1 MPGCKLESSQE
12 QDTRPA
18 APGILLRV
26 QTMKHAGTMTDGQ
39 LLSGDA
45 GVPVDDTKL
54 ILWQESRNAGGGHKA
69 GCDMT
74 IRQQICHSPQTL
86 SIYSP
91 PHCGR
96 RYIKQLQARAAYRVL
111 SVVCINNNFVVTM
124 SIKPSPCPVKS
135 DIVYNSNVDI

>member
-18 APGILLRV
+18 APGILLTV

-54 ILWQESRNAGGGHKA
+54 ILLWQEIRNAGGGHKA

-74 IRQQICHSPQTL
+74 ISSKSAIHPQHYL
-86 SIYSP
+86 SIHPQHSV
-91 PHCGR
+91 
-96 RYIKQLQARAAYRVL
+96 AAAVL
-111 SVVCINNNFVVTM
+111 SSYKHALHTEC
-124 SIKPSPCPVKS
+124 
-135 DIVYNSNVDI
+135 

>member
-18 APGILLRV
+18 APGILLGTE
-26 QTMKHAGTMTDGQ
+26 TMKHAGTMTDGQ

-74 IRQQICHSPQTL
+74 ITQQICHSPPTL

-91 PHCGR
+91 PTLRGR
-96 RYIKQLQARAAYRVL
+96 RCIKQLQARAAYRVL
-111 SVVCINNNFVVTM
+111 TVVCRNNNFVVTM
-124 SIKPSPCPVKS
+124 CPSSRHLVL
-135 DIVYNSNVDI
+135 

>member
-18 APGILLRV
+18 APGILLTV

-74 IRQQICHSPQTL
+74 ITQQICHSPQHYL
-86 SIYSP
+86 SIH
-91 PHCGR
+91 PHTV
-96 RYIKQLQARAAYRVL
+96 AAAVL
-111 SVVCINNNFVVTM
+111 SSYKHALHTEC
-124 SIKPSPCPVKS
+124 
-135 DIVYNSNVDI
+135 

>member
-18 APGILLRV
+18 APGILLTV

-54 ILWQESRNAGGGHKA
+54 ILWQETREQERWWRTQSR
-69 GCDMT
+69 M
-74 IRQQICHSPQTL
+74 
-86 SIYSP
+86 
-91 PHCGR
+91 
-96 RYIKQLQARAAYRVL
+96 
-111 SVVCINNNFVVTM
+111 
-124 SIKPSPCPVKS
+124 
-135 DIVYNSNVDI
+135 